1 MIRLRPAHPA
11 LAPEGGGTARAPPF
25 GSYRTSAAERL
36 SGRMSELLFHTPW
49 WLPTAII
56 TAGVILFLAGN
67 RRTQGSVRTAG
78 ALVIGLGVLLIAVS
92 WAVDTDVEK
101 VENRSKELVE
111 SAGHNDWSKV
121 ESLLSPT
128 AHFTFKLGGRQY
140 GDRQE
145 LIDAA
150 RKASETTGLRSA
162 WVASDNVQPTGTG
175 LITTEMRVF
184 SDQDKVGGHQIPSDW
199 QLDWQKENGQ
209 WVVTEIRLIQVG
221 DVTPEAINQHLK

>member
-1 MIRLRPAHPA
+1 
-11 LAPEGGGTARAPPF
+11 
-25 GSYRTSAAERL
+25 
-36 SGRMSELLFHTPW
+36 MSELLFHTPW

-56 TAGVILFLAGN
+56 VAGVILFLAGN
-67 RRTQGSVRTAG
+67 RRTQGPIRTAG
-78 ALVIGLGVLLIAVS
+78 ALIIGLGVLLIVVS
-92 WAVDTDVEK
+92 WAIDTDVEK
-101 VENRSKELVE
+101 VENRSKLLVE
-111 SAGHNDWSKV
+111 SAGHNDWGKV
-121 ESLLSPT
+121 ETLLSPT

-150 RKASETTGLRSA
+150 RKASESTGLRSA
-162 WVASDNVQPTGTG
+162 WVASENVQQTGTA
-175 LITTEMRVF
+175 LLTTEMRVF

-221 DVTPEAINQHLK
+221 DVPPEAINQHLK